1 MTIRTNAA
9 TNAITRA
16 CRFRKDFIS
25 DPECLDG
32 IGTKAGYEYRN
43 MVNKRCSALTS
54 VTSCCR
60 DNRLDGSAQAPLQRK
75 QRGDL
80 ATGLQAT

>member
-1 MTIRTNAA
+1 VTIRTNAA

-25 DPECLDG
+25 DPECLYG
-32 IGTKAGYEYRN
+32 IGTKAGHEYRN
-43 MVNKRCSALTS
+43 MVNKRCSALD
-54 VTSCCR
+54 SCCR
-60 DNRLDGSAQAPLQRK
+60 DNRLDAPARAPLKRT